1 MFSTTE
7 FYLLLHINL
16 FRKFSMVGLWL
27 IGELMSLR
35 TVRIQGGG
43 LETDCST
50 EEIRDL
56 LLDIRLKELRNIIT
70 VVTPHF
76 LSKILKQV
84 CYVTMKL
91 TRINKYSRSH
101 GSLFLCNLVKY
112 SNVILQALKLSMM
125 SRVYSWLLVTLVRQC
140 SLLIVTFSIL

>member
-1 MFSTTE
+1 
-7 FYLLLHINL
+7 
-16 FRKFSMVGLWL
+16 MVGLWL

-91 TRINKYSRSH
+91 TRISKHSR
-101 GSLFLCNLVKY
+101 FPV
-112 SNVILQALKLSMM
+112 
-125 SRVYSWLLVTLVRQC
+125 SWVFIFMQPFK
-140 SLLIVTFSIL
+140 I